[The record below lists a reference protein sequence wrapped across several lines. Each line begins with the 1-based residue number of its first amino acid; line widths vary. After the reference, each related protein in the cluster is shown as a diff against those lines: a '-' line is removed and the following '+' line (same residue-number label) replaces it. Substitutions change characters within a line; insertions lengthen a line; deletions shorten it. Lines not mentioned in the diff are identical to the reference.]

1 MSKASGGK
9 DPFTIFADEL
19 TLLRNDIKQLK
30 LTSLSYDQATDITE
44 QISHDVLNFSRATDN
59 FRHAVTR
66 DFSEL
71 QAKVRQD
78 ASSAASK
85 AATSAIASSHQE
97 VLNAAKIYSQEA
109 GEARREAWRY
119 FGGFWVWLS
128 SMLLLGTI
136 LGVLATVYLQGIIS
150 AKEFGKYPSIYCST
164 AGGIVGEYE
173 SGTAKYCI
181 FHNI

>member
-30 LTSLSYDQATDITE
+30 LTNLSYAEAKKINDRITDDVAIFAVAADKLQRSVSNGFTNLQQ
-44 QISHDVLNFSRATDN
+44 QI
-59 FRHAVTR
+59 
-66 DFSEL
+66 
-71 QAKVRQD
+71 QQD

-85 AATSAIASSHQE
+85 AASSAITNSHQE
-97 VLNAAKIYSQEA
+97 ILNAATMYTKEA

-128 SMLLLGTI
+128 SALLLGVV
-136 LGVLATVYLQGIIS
+136 LGALATIYLQGMIS
-150 AKEFGKYPSIYCST
+150 AKEFGKYPSIYCSM
-164 AGGIVGEYE
+164 AGGIKGEYE
-173 SGTAKYCI
+173 SGKAKYCI

>member
-44 QISHDVLNFSRATDN
+44 QISHDVLNFSRTTDN
-59 FRHAVTR
+59 YRHSI
-66 DFSEL
+66 SEGFANL

-85 AATSAIASSHQE
+85 AASSAITNSHQE
-97 VLNAAKIYSQEA
+97 ILKAAQIYSQNA

-128 SMLLLGTI
+128 SMLLLGAV
-136 LGVLATVYLQGIIS
+136 LGVLATIYLQGMIS
-150 AKEFGKYPSIYCST
+150 AKEFGKYPSIYCSM

-173 SGTAKYCI
+173 SGKAKYCI

>member
-30 LTSLSYDQATDITE
+30 LSNLSYAEAKKINDRITDDVATFAKAANKLESSVSRGFTSLQQQVQQDT
-44 QISHDVLNFSRATDN
+44 SR
-59 FRHAVTR
+59 
-66 DFSEL
+66 
-71 QAKVRQD
+71 
-78 ASSAASK
+78 AASK
-85 AATSAIASSHQE
+85 AASSAITNSHQE
-97 VLNAAKIYSQEA
+97 ILNAARIYNQEA

-128 SMLLLGTI
+128 SVLLLGAV
-136 LGVLATVYLQGIIS
+136 LGVLATIYLQGMIS
-150 AKEFGKYPSIYCST
+150 AKDFGKHPNIYCSM

-173 SGTAKYCI
+173 SGKAKYCV